1 LKKIRYY
8 LFINLNSHMPPETY
22 RLKKELRKTML
33 ARRTALPL
41 AEWEHHSEQIGRTLQ
56 PLITTAKPTVIHT
69 YVSMAEKREV
79 QTTTLIENFL
89 KSEFDVVVPVVTK
102 NGLVSAAL
110 RSMQDLQQNA
120 WGILEPDP
128 IMLVR
133 DADIS
138 LVLVPCLAVDR
149 QGNRLGYGKGY
160 YDKFFNRLAAANI
173 FPLKVALA
181 FSFQVLNNVPSIE
194 ADVPLD
200 YIATEAQL
208 IKTKL

>member
-1 LKKIRYY
+1 
-8 LFINLNSHMPPETY
+8 
-22 RLKKELRKTML
+22 
-33 ARRTALPL
+33 
-41 AEWEHHSEQIGRTLQ
+41 
-56 PLITTAKPTVIHT
+56 
-69 YVSMAEKREV
+69 
-79 QTTTLIENFL
+79 
-89 KSEFDVVVPVVTK
+89 VVVPVVTK

-160 YDKFFNRLAAANI
+160 YDKFFNRLVAANI

-181 FSFQVLNNVPSIE
+181 FSFQVICDVPHSE
-194 ADVPLD
+194 TDVPLD
-200 YIATEAQL
+200 YIATETEL